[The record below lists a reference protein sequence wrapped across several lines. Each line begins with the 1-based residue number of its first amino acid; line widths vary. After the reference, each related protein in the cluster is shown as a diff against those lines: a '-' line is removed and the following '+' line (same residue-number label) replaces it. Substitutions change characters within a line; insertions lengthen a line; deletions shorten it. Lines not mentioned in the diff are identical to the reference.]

1 MVLLDNCHGLS
12 SSFIT
17 FTQGLSLPFIS
28 FTQGLSYS
36 FINFTQGLSSSFI
49 GFTQGLSSS
58 FISFTQGAGQWDGY
72 VPALGGCRRP
82 GGVSAGPGMV
92 EAARRELCRPWE
104 GVGPTRMLVLIGP
117 LLLEH
122 NYEIQYY
129 HVHALCQINVAIIVH
144 IYTIKLGT
152 PALAIGLVE
161 RCKGIERWD
170 FHLLISMICMPVL
183 ILFVTKNRFKHFK

>member
-1 MVLLDNCHGLS
+1 M
-12 SSFIT
+12 
-17 FTQGLSLPFIS
+17 
-28 FTQGLSYS
+28 
-36 FINFTQGLSSSFI
+36 
-49 GFTQGLSSS
+49 
-58 FISFTQGAGQWDGY
+58 
-72 VPALGGCRRP
+72 PALGGWRKP

-92 EAARRELCRPWE
+92 EAARRGAVPALGGCRPPGGGCAGPGRVEAARRELCRPWQ

-161 RCKGIERWD
+161 RCKGIER
-170 FHLLISMICMPVL
+170 
-183 ILFVTKNRFKHFK
+183 